1 MAMTKDR
8 LDETATPARERRDPG
23 VQAPAD
29 AWATA
34 EAEAP
39 PVVGL
44 HRPAAG
50 PVGEREHRVART
62 PLRARMGAPITGE
75 WVAIGA
81 VAWAVLLTVGIV
93 VEPPANPNAV
103 DPWYVGVL
111 GAMLLVALPSAFA
124 GLWLRRGWGWMASL
138 AASGVLVAAT
148 VLCPVSGHHTQ
159 VGAWWGVQLGCGL
172 GLVTVSS
179 LGLRRAG
186 SGVR

>member
-8 LDETATPARERRDPG
+8 LEELTGPARERRDPG
-23 VQAPAD
+23 AQAPAD
-29 AWATA
+29 TWATA

-39 PVVGL
+39 PAVGAP
-44 HRPAAG
+44 RPAAG

-62 PLRARMGAPITGE
+62 PLRARLGAPITGG

-103 DPWYVGVL
+103 APWYVGVL
-111 GAMLLVALPSAFA
+111 GAMLLVALPGAFA
-124 GLWLRRGWGWMASL
+124 GLWLRRGWGWVASL
-138 AASGVLVAAT
+138 VASGVLVAAT
-148 VLCPVSGHHTQ
+148 VLCPVSGHHTE

-172 GLVTVSS
+172 GLVMVSS

-186 SGVR
+186 SGPR